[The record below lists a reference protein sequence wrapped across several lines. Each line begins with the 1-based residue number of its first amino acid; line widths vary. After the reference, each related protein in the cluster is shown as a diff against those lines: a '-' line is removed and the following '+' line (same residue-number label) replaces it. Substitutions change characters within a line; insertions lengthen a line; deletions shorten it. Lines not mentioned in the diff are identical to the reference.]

1 MKRILIY
8 LFIAA
13 VLIYAGFFIF
23 RNLDR
28 DKGEKNASA
37 DLAVVPVEVAT
48 VSLYEFQDTT
58 DAVGTLRARETNL
71 LSSKVAGNIDAVLV
85 DIGDRVEAEQVVILL
100 DFTHF
105 RLAVKRSK
113 AAYQAAEA
121 FVAQAE
127 SQFEHARKEYR
138 RASRLLSQKVIP
150 QSRFDT
156 AEAAYKAGRDTVD
169 AAKGKFSEARA
180 ALETAREHVKES
192 RIRSSISGVV
202 VDRNAEVGQYVTPG
216 VQVLRILDQ
225 ATVKTDVELS
235 EKDYGKVAVGTA
247 ALITVDAF
255 DGQEFSGKVTGV
267 NPMVDPR
274 VRTFI
279 VRIEVPN
286 PSGKLVDGMFARAR
300 ILKGRRIALAIP
312 RDALNRLPGSGT
324 FYVFV
329 VEENRAVK
337 RTVKIGTVGDQYAEI
352 KEGLTEGERVVI
364 SGTGRLRSGTKLKVP
379 VKQPVN

>member
-23 RNLDR
+23 RNLNR

-37 DLAVVPVEVAT
+37 DLTVVPVEVAT
-48 VSLYEFQDTT
+48 VSLHEFQDTT

-85 DIGDRVEAEQVVILL
+85 DLGDRVEAGQVVILL
-100 DFTHF
+100 DLTHF
-105 RLAVKRSK
+105 KLAVRRSK

-121 FVAQAE
+121 SVAQAE
-127 SQFEHARKEYR
+127 SQFEHAQKEYR

-300 ILKGRRIALAIP
+300 ILMGRRTVTAIP

-324 FYVFV
+324 FYVFAV
-329 VEENRAVK
+329 VENRAVK
-337 RTVKIGTVGDQYAEI
+337 RTVKIGAVGDQYAEI
-352 KEGLTEGERVVI
+352 KEGLTEGERVII
-364 SGTGRLRSGTKLKVP
+364 SGTGRLRSGTKLKVLM
-379 VKQPVN
+379 KQPVN